1 MAGVINESYGG
12 VLSEVEAAI
21 AIAETLEG
29 DLVTESREQAVI
41 REKFTEELIRTLN
54 LRQNYIES
62 RAITNVQIAKVIETL
77 ENKNDTKHYYY
88 RKKYYIVPGEV
99 KKVAFIKAPDSTESE
114 ESVHRLIVSLEDMW
128 AVLWKVHVC
137 VNHNGR
143 IAPINRTQQ
152 K

>member
-12 VLSEVEAAI
+12 FLSEVEAAI

-54 LRQNYIES
+54 LKQNYIES

-88 RKKYYIVPGEV
+88 SKKYY
-99 KKVAFIKAPDSTESE
+99 K
-114 ESVHRLIVSLEDMW
+114 
-128 AVLWKVHVC
+128 
-137 VNHNGR
+137 
-143 IAPINRTQQ
+143 
-152 K
+152 

>member
-54 LRQNYIES
+54 L
-62 RAITNVQIAKVIETL
+62 
-77 ENKNDTKHYYY
+77 
-88 RKKYYIVPGEV
+88 
-99 KKVAFIKAPDSTESE
+99 
-114 ESVHRLIVSLEDMW
+114 
-128 AVLWKVHVC
+128 
-137 VNHNGR
+137 
-143 IAPINRTQQ
+143 
-152 K
+152 

>member
-1 MAGVINESYGG
+1 M
-12 VLSEVEAAI
+12 
-21 AIAETLEG
+21 
-29 DLVTESREQAVI
+29 
-41 REKFTEELIRTLN
+41 
-54 LRQNYIES
+54 
-62 RAITNVQIAKVIETL
+62 
-77 ENKNDTKHYYY
+77 
-88 RKKYYIVPGEV
+88 KKL
-99 KKVAFIKAPDSTESE
+99 AFIKAPDSTESE